1 MDTKKLLVLYSWEHN
16 NDAAKKWAL
25 ALCLELCRYDSVEAS
40 CDMLWSPHS
49 NIKQE
54 IFQEIQESDNI
65 LIIVTSSYNNKIENK
80 VGMVSY
86 EETIYK
92 EVIKRSEEKN
102 KILFLLKESNIS
114 LPHNWEDYN
123 RIDISLF
130 NANTYFCKS
139 SQERQE
145 KINEIVRF
153 CFGIPEYEIPD
164 IKDQKIPSA
173 NRVKSFAEWYSED
186 ILHQIQKEE
195 KELPLAVQE
204 QKLLDFIERNDD
216 QSSFVDLYIRA
227 GLSADLNLGGR
238 MTPQM
243 FTQHFL
249 VKRNDREEEQYDS
262 IINELFCSTVYNCLC
277 LQSDGGSGKSI
288 FIQTMS
294 SRKKG
299 NSSEYYHNIVFD
311 LSNLTENNNTKE
323 DLLFQRVRK
332 EYARMSRGAGS
343 YYDVWRNTFKKRV
356 EELEFISF
364 DDSRLFS
371 INDLQLNLRQALP
384 HLLPDKLDDWYIGY
398 TNRISQTKNAN
409 PSALFTILMIIY
421 LIILDSKPQLDKPE
435 RFLLVFDNI
444 ETYDNGRRAQRISN
458 FIEIC
463 YEYLKRIFY
472 ELGVPDNFFTKFT
485 FVVVLRTSTLI
496 PFSNLQSDMWAGER
510 FVKKIKYFDF
520 TEEALLKK
528 LKFLQKIPNYKD
540 TLLFKMLYIVV
551 SIMLPTNSIDEYLQ
565 SGVLTD
571 SSYRY
576 FTSKRI
582 LPLFNNNYR
591 QTMRNLYGSITNEER
606 KPTIF
611 SMLMELKGLE
621 SSAYDYFVNG
631 IRMALVRDI
640 FNRLRTHNYFSEI
653 GFSELSGTERHSMTR
668 MVLGYLYWDEVR
680 NIVKGGENTY
690 TGVEL
695 DVIANTFRY
704 FCKHDELVKIL
715 YGLSIYCKR
724 NNKKEAALY
733 EWGNLLVFNNLD
745 VDLTEKEFREVVSK
759 YLANGSVEIE
769 IGDIVLNLKKVTI
782 RLSDA
787 GMCFTQYYI
796 RSIEFLMS
804 RSVTSSN
811 WSSLFLMKE
820 GDVIKASLED
830 VYAIMF
836 NCINKLTNGCEH
848 MCVFYGKE
856 KKECV
861 YKKIAK
867 GSGLNILSCSL
878 FIRYQECLDM
888 VREAIDYI
896 DRYRIVMYRKLKND
910 DLNALILSQISKYY
924 GLYNEIIRAM
934 KESANSEE
942 LTKFMSNWEYP
953 NNFKL
958 NDLIGEKI
966 KSSKRVHRNRPI
978 QAYYARNDENID
990 KAIEYVRAHPLER
1003 LYEIMKNV
1011 TGEEE
1016 NAN

>member
-1 MDTKKLLVLYSWEHN
+1 MTAKKLLVLYSWEHN
-16 NDAAKKWAL
+16 NDANKWAL
-25 ALCLELCRYDSVEAS
+25 AFCSELSRYELIEVS

-54 IFQEIQESDNI
+54 IYQKIQEADNI
-65 LIIVTSSYNNKIENK
+65 LILVTRSYNEKIENK
-80 VGMVSY
+80 IGMVSY

-92 EVIKRSEEKN
+92 EVINRSEEKN

-114 LPHNWEDYN
+114 LPNTWEAYN

-130 NANTYFCKS
+130 NANTFFGKS
-139 SQERQE
+139 PEERQE

-173 NRVKSFAEWYSED
+173 NKVKSFAEWYSED
-186 ILHQIQKEE
+186 IFHQFQKDE
-195 KELPLAVQE
+195 KELPLVEQE
-204 QKLLDFIERNDD
+204 QRILDFIKRNAF

-227 GLSADLNLGGR
+227 GLSADLNLCGR

-243 FTQHFL
+243 FIQYFL
-249 VKRNDREEEQYDS
+249 VKRNDREEEQYNS
-262 IINELFCSTVYNCLC
+262 IINELFSSSVYNCLC

-294 SRKKG
+294 SRKTE
-299 NSSEYYHNIVFD
+299 NNREYYHNIIFD
-311 LSNLTENNNTKE
+311 LSSLTENNNTKE

-332 EYARMSRGAGS
+332 EYTRMSRGDGS
-343 YYDVWRNTFKKRV
+343 YYDVWRSKFKERITQ
-356 EELEFISF
+356 LEFISF

-371 INDLQLNLRQALP
+371 IHDLQRNLQQALP

-398 TNRISQTKNAN
+398 TSRISQTKNAN
-409 PSALFTILMIIY
+409 PNVLFTILMIIY
-421 LIILDSKPQLDKPE
+421 LTILDSKPQLDKPE
-435 RFLLVFDNI
+435 RFILVFDNI

-463 YEYLKRIFY
+463 YGYLKTIFF

-520 TEEALLKK
+520 MEEALLKK
-528 LKFLQKIPNYKD
+528 LKFLQKIPNYRN
-540 TLLFKMLYIVV
+540 TLLFKMLYTVV
-551 SIMLPTNSIDEYLQ
+551 SVMLPTNSIDEYLQ
-565 SGVLTD
+565 SGVLSD

-621 SSAYDYFVNG
+621 GSVYDYFVNG

-680 NIVKGGENTY
+680 NIVKGSENTY

-695 DVIANTFRY
+695 NVIAKTFSY
-704 FCKHDELVKIL
+704 FCTHDKLVKIL

-745 VDLTEKEFREVVSK
+745 VDLTEKEFGEVVK
-759 YLANGSVEIE
+759 QYLTNGTVEIE

-804 RSVTSSN
+804 RSVTGAN
-811 WSSLFLMKE
+811 WPALFLMKE
-820 GDVIKASLED
+820 EDVIKASLD
-830 VYAIMF
+830 DIYAIMF

-861 YKKIAK
+861 YRKIAK
-867 GSGLNILSCSL
+867 GSGLDILSCSL

-910 DLNALILSQISKYY
+910 DLNVMILNQISKYY
-924 GLYNEIIRAM
+924 GLYNEIARAM

-966 KSSKRVHRNRPI
+966 KHSKRVHRNRPI

-990 KAIEYVRAHPLER
+990 KAIKYVKEYPLDR
-1003 LYEIMKNV
+1003 LYEIMKNE
-1011 TGEEE
+1011 TGVEE